1 MIENNKNLCLQQLIN
16 EKFCFNIQCYFL
28 DEKVLLLKYDLK
40 FVISYIGN
48 LNLVLIKMMEFVVI
62 LELNNNYDNF
72 GFKVDDEDGD
82 EIKFVKKLDVMVID
96 IEVNDIIVM
105 LLIQKIVE
113 LFGVYGIDEDG

>member
-1 MIENNKNLCLQQLIN
+1 MEVMIENNKNLCLQQLIN

-28 DEKVLLLKYDLK
+28 DEKVLLLKYELK
-40 FVISYIGN
+40 FIISYLGN

-82 EIKFVKKLDVMVID
+82 
-96 IEVNDIIVM
+96 
-105 LLIQKIVE
+105 
-113 LFGVYGIDEDG
+113 

>member
-1 MIENNKNLCLQQLIN
+1 MEVMIENNKNLCFQQLIN

-82 EIKFVKKLDVMVID
+82 
-96 IEVNDIIVM
+96 
-105 LLIQKIVE
+105 
-113 LFGVYGIDEDG
+113 

>member
-82 EIKFVKKLDVMVID
+82 
-96 IEVNDIIVM
+96 
-105 LLIQKIVE
+105 
-113 LFGVYGIDEDG
+113 

>member
-1 MIENNKNLCLQQLIN
+1 MEVMIENNKNLCLQQLIN
-16 EKFCFNIQCYFL
+16 EKFCFNIQCYLL

-82 EIKFVKKLDVMVID
+82 
-96 IEVNDIIVM
+96 
-105 LLIQKIVE
+105 
-113 LFGVYGIDEDG
+113 

>member
-1 MIENNKNLCLQQLIN
+1 MEVMIENNKNLCLQQLIN

-28 DEKVLLLKYDLK
+28 DERVLLLKYDLK

-82 EIKFVKKLDVMVID
+82 
-96 IEVNDIIVM
+96 
-105 LLIQKIVE
+105 
-113 LFGVYGIDEDG
+113 

>member
-1 MIENNKNLCLQQLIN
+1 MEVMIENNKNLCLQQLIN

-82 EIKFVKKLDVMVID
+82 
-96 IEVNDIIVM
+96 
-105 LLIQKIVE
+105 
-113 LFGVYGIDEDG
+113 